1 MVPAKEYCEQFTGY
15 AKRSLYPKLV
25 RVQQCSRC
33 ARTALVGYSPS
44 MPQVLSVCR
53 WGTAELL

>member
-53 WGTAELL
+53 